1 MVAEEAEVIVAAGA
15 DVCARATGTF
25 FHPRDQQ
32 SNKPVA
38 NTNYEGLSYLG
49 EYPLAWAACLCNET
63 VYNILIEEGAD
74 PDAQDTYG
82 NTVLHMVVVASQ
94 LGMYGYALRHPR
106 KNANPYIKNQRGLT
120 CLTLSCE
127 LGRDTIFREML
138 ELSCTEFW
146 RYSNIT
152 CCGYPLGALDSIQPD
167 GQTSQ

>member
-1 MVAEEAEVIVAAGA
+1 MNPIVISSHIIQGEEYRGLTALHLAIAYGNDELAEVIVAAGA

-82 NTVLHMVVVASQ
+82 NTVLHMVVIVEQ
-94 LGMYGYALRHPR
+94 LGAVP
-106 KNANPYIKNQRGLT
+106 APYI
-120 CLTLSCE
+120 CYSVS
-127 LGRDTIFREML
+127 I
-138 ELSCTEFW
+138 
-146 RYSNIT
+146 RYRYILWTFQECSAI
-152 CCGYPLGALDSIQPD
+152 L
-167 GQTSQ
+167 

>member
-1 MVAEEAEVIVAAGA
+1 MAAGA

-82 NTVLHMVVVASQ
+82 NTVLHMVVIVEQ
-94 LGMYGYALRHPR
+94 LGAVS
-106 KNANPYIKNQRGLT
+106 ASYICYTSIRYRYIFIV
-120 CLTLSCE
+120 TLMPK
-127 LGRDTIFREML
+127 LFI
-138 ELSCTEFW
+138 
-146 RYSNIT
+146 
-152 CCGYPLGALDSIQPD
+152 
-167 GQTSQ
+167 

>member
-1 MVAEEAEVIVAAGA
+1 MAAGA

-82 NTVLHMVVVASQ
+82 NTVLHMVVIVEQ
-94 LGMYGYALRHPR
+94 LGAV
-106 KNANPYIKNQRGLT
+106 
-120 CLTLSCE
+120 
-127 LGRDTIFREML
+127 
-138 ELSCTEFW
+138 
-146 RYSNIT
+146 
-152 CCGYPLGALDSIQPD
+152 
-167 GQTSQ
+167 QTSYICYISIRYRYIFIVSKYFKTLNDVPAPIPQPQQLFSGEL